1 MDARSIQVKLDE
13 RNTSP
18 YVYHGMGV
26 QWDPYNVHPV
36 TDEEWQLIT
45 KRVDYL
51 SPYFVRLMIYA
62 PTYCR
67 GFNLA
72 GEPVYQFDCPAVR
85 SLLRELDYLESRGI
99 MVVLGEWEAPG
110 RFGGV
115 FEGINAG
122 HPAWA
127 KIISGLLKFLIVEK
141 GYTCIR
147 YFNYVNEANSEWSW
161 CADYDQWQQG
171 IAYLHEQLCKLGI
184 ENRIGIVGPDSVWD
198 EGNSWLRRIAA
209 DRETD
214 ARIAL
219 YDVHMYPTIEE
230 IQSGD
235 IQRQI
240 AEQRALVSG
249 KDFYMT
255 EVGMVTGKA
264 MGDSQTYIREFCYGV
279 LMADVACQVINGG
292 FAGVSIWD
300 LDDAMHNQ
308 GNGYPRE
315 DIRSLKQW
323 GFWNSVAGRV
333 FGQPEEERI
342 RPHFFTWSLM
352 CRLFKYGSTVYV
364 PQFTGAE
371 GSALRVLAMSKDGR
385 AAVMLVND
393 GHEDLNIGITLPK
406 CQNACGAWE
415 KYEYVQENL
424 QVDADGFPV
433 CSGRIQSEKG
443 TVMVRLEKQ
452 SVVFLAEV

>member
-1 MDARSIQVKLDE
+1 
-13 RNTSP
+13 
-18 YVYHGMGV
+18 
-26 QWDPYNVHPV
+26 
-36 TDEEWQLIT
+36 
-45 KRVDYL
+45 
-51 SPYFVRLMIYA
+51 
-62 PTYCR
+62 
-67 GFNLA
+67 
-72 GEPVYQFDCPAVR
+72 
-85 SLLRELDYLESRGI
+85 
-99 MVVLGEWEAPG
+99 
-110 RFGGV
+110 
-115 FEGINAG
+115 
-122 HPAWA
+122 
-127 KIISGLLKFLIVEK
+127 
-141 GYTCIR
+141 
-147 YFNYVNEANSEWSW
+147 
-161 CADYDQWQQG
+161 
-171 IAYLHEQLCKLGI
+171 
-184 ENRIGIVGPDSVWD
+184 
-198 EGNSWLRRIAA
+198 
-209 DRETD
+209 
-214 ARIAL
+214 
-219 YDVHMYPTIEE
+219 
-230 IQSGD
+230 
-235 IQRQI
+235 
-240 AEQRALVSG
+240 
-249 KDFYMT
+249 
-255 EVGMVTGKA
+255 MVTGKA